1 MRQLGNDLFLL
12 DFEEIRR
19 TLYCNFRSATRNF
32 SGFTLSVEFYKRN
45 LNLKT
50 RLNYNGGSF
59 CCCISS
65 KKSEKL
71 HRVHLDSKFNMFR
84 KVKLFGE
91 PSFRGSFTKTRLNP
105 ARTEWAISLPRAI
118 LFLWRN
124 LLHYERC
131 KFKFKLLVAVSPP

>member
-50 RLNYNGGSF
+50 RLNYNWGSF

-91 PSFRGSFTKTRLNP
+91 PLSG
-105 ARTEWAISLPRAI
+105 
-118 LFLWRN
+118 
-124 LLHYERC
+124 
-131 KFKFKLLVAVSPP
+131 AVSQKLALILHGRSERFPFLAPYCFSDAIYCIMSDVSSSLSS